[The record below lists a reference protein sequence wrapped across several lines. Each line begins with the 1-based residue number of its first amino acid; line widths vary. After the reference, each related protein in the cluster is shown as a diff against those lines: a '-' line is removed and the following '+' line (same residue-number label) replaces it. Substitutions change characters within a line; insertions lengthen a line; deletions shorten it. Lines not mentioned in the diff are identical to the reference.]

1 MKRFSI
7 IFVVLALCL
16 SLCACNGSSLIRCS
30 DTLFETVAEYR
41 DCVVKRHKGTNV
53 LYVDDG
59 YGVSVL
65 LNADGT
71 PQMWKGD

>member
-1 MKRFSI
+1 MTRILAIFMVIVFS
-7 IFVVLALCL
+7 L
-16 SLCACNGSSLIRCS
+16 SVFGCVAAPIVS
-30 DTLFETVAEYR
+30 TEKLFETVAEYN
-41 DCVVKRHKGTNV
+41 DCTVKRHKETNV

-71 PQMWKGD
+71 PMIWEGY

>member
-1 MKRFSI
+1 MKKILSI
-7 IFVVLALCL
+7 LMVIAISISILGCAMAPVV
-16 SLCACNGSSLIRCS
+16 SSEN
-30 DTLFETVAEYR
+30 LFETVAEYT
-41 DCVVKRHKGTNV
+41 DCTVKRHKETNV

-71 PQMWKGD
+71 PMIWEGN

>member
-1 MKRFSI
+1 MTKILSI
-7 IFVVLALCL
+7 LMVIAISISILGCAMAPVV
-16 SLCACNGSSLIRCS
+16 SSER
-30 DTLFETVAEYR
+30 LFETVAEYK
-41 DCVVKRHKGTNV
+41 DCTVKRHKETNV

-71 PQMWKGD
+71 PMIWEGN